1 MQAFRNKSLS
11 IINIRWF
18 SKKYCLYLQSEKYL
32 QRYLLFENSC
42 YIYHHYKHTKTP
54 VNRDKMENS
63 EESLNDWK
71 WQLRN
76 SITTL
81 PALEKRL
88 ELTPEE
94 KEAINPALPL
104 RITPYYLDVITR
116 LDQQHPLR
124 RCVIPSSLELRENDN
139 EYDDPLNEEKHSPVK
154 GIVHKYP
161 DRVLFLVTN
170 FCSNNCRYCTRSRI
184 IEKDDYTFSGSDW
197 KEAINYIQEHT
208 EIRDVLIS
216 GGDPLTMSDTRLKDL
231 LTSIRRI
238 EHVEIIRI
246 GTKVPVV
253 MPQRITHKLVE
264 ILKHFHP
271 LFMSIHFTH
280 PDEITPECAKAC
292 TMLADAGIPLGS
304 QTVLLKGVNN
314 NLPTIRSLMHKLL
327 KIRVKPYY
335 LYQCDAIKGS
345 QHFRTSVSEGVE
357 IIKGLRGYTSG
368 YAIPTFVV
376 DTRLG
381 KIPVNPDYIMY
392 EDDNNIFFDDY
403 MHKSLTVPK

>member
-1 MQAFRNKSLS
+1 
-11 IINIRWF
+11 
-18 SKKYCLYLQSEKYL
+18 
-32 QRYLLFENSC
+32 
-42 YIYHHYKHTKTP
+42 
-54 VNRDKMENS
+54 MENT
-63 EESLNDWK
+63 EESLKDWK

-81 PALEKRL
+81 PALESKI

-94 KEAINPALPL
+94 KAAISPTLPL

-116 LDQQHPLR
+116 LDNNHPLR
-124 RCVIPSSLELRENDN
+124 RCVIPSSLELQENDN
-139 EYDDPLNEEKHSPVK
+139 EYDDPLGEEKHSPVR

-184 IEKDDYTFSGSDW
+184 IEQDDYVFSGSDYW
-197 KEAINYIQEHT
+197 EAVKYISEHT

-216 GGDPLTMSDTRLKDL
+216 GGDPLTMSDSRLKDI
-231 LTSIRRI
+231 LTAIRKI

-253 MPQRITHKLVE
+253 MPQRITPALVKM
-264 ILKHFHP
+264 LKQFHP

-280 PDEITPECAKAC
+280 PDEITPEVTKAC

-314 NLPTIRSLMHKLL
+314 DLSTITALMHALL

-345 QHFRTSVSEGVE
+345 KHFRTEINEGME

-376 DTRLG
+376 DSPLG
-381 KIPVNPDYIMY
+381 KIPVNPEYRTFENDEIVQ
-392 EDDNNIFFDDY
+392 FDDY
-403 MHKSLTVPK
+403 MRHSITLLK

>member
-1 MQAFRNKSLS
+1 
-11 IINIRWF
+11 
-18 SKKYCLYLQSEKYL
+18 
-32 QRYLLFENSC
+32 
-42 YIYHHYKHTKTP
+42 
-54 VNRDKMENS
+54 MENS

-81 PALEKRL
+81 SELEKKL

-94 KEAINPALPL
+94 REAINPTLPL

-116 LDQQHPLR
+116 LDQHHPLR

-139 EYDDPLNEEKHSPVK
+139 EYEDPLNEETYSPVK

-170 FCSNNCRYCTRSRI
+170 FCSSNCRYCTRSRI
-184 IEKDDYTFSGSDW
+184 IEQDGYAFNGADW
-197 KEAINYIQEHT
+197 LEAIKYIKEHT

-216 GGDPLTMSDTRLKDL
+216 GGDPLTMNDNRLNDL
-231 LTSIRRI
+231 LTAVRRI

-253 MPQRITHKLVE
+253 MPQRITPELVGM
-264 ILKHFHP
+264 LKTHHP

-314 NLPTIRSLMHKLL
+314 DLKTIKELMHKLL

-335 LYQCDAIKGS
+335 LYQMDQIKGGE
-345 QHFRTSVSEGVE
+345 HFRTEIDEGVE

-376 DTRLG
+376 DTKLG
-381 KIPVNPDYIMY
+381 KIPINPEYRTFENSQI
-392 EDDNNIFFDDY
+392 IQFDDY
-403 MHKSLTVPK
+403 MGKHLTMPK

>member
-1 MQAFRNKSLS
+1 
-11 IINIRWF
+11 
-18 SKKYCLYLQSEKYL
+18 
-32 QRYLLFENSC
+32 
-42 YIYHHYKHTKTP
+42 
-54 VNRDKMENS
+54 MENS

-81 PALEKRL
+81 PALEQKI

-94 KEAINPALPL
+94 KNAINPALPL

-116 LDQQHPLR
+116 LDQHHPLR
-124 RCVIPSSLELRENDN
+124 KCVIPSSLELEEYDN
-139 EYDDPLNEEKHSPVK
+139 EFEDPLNEEKHSPVK

-170 FCSNNCRYCTRSRI
+170 LCSSNCRYCTRSRI
-184 IEKDDYTFSGSDW
+184 IEKDNYAFSGADW
-197 KEAINYIQEHT
+197 KEALNYIEQHT

-216 GGDPLTMSDTRLKDL
+216 GGDPLTMADSRLKDL
-231 LTSIRRI
+231 LTAIRRI

-246 GTKVPVV
+246 GTKVPVTLPMRV
-253 MPQRITHKLVE
+253 TPELVA
-264 ILKHFHP
+264 ILKEFHP

-292 TMLADAGIPLGS
+292 NMLADAGIPLGS

-335 LYQCDAIKGS
+335 LYQADSIKGS
-345 QHFRTSVSEGVE
+345 HHFRTSISEGVE

-376 DTRLG
+376 DTPVG
-381 KIPVNPDYIMY
+381 KIPVAHNY
-392 EDDNNIFFDDY
+392 ENGRNINTDPQGKFTRFFKFMGRQLY
-403 MHKSLTVPK
+403 VPN